1 MLEDFV
7 VNILQNVDAKQI
19 RRMLS
24 KMELKKGESRYANV
38 KLFKKI
44 LKFCKLQ
51 NSFYSLLFGVSTSDY
66 QNKILRVVYRIG
78 KWVLKK
84 YEADPFPVLT
94 FDKHLSEILADFNH
108 IQQQNG
114 SAEKEILCYSK
125 PRDSHHHNH
134 HHSNE
139 SQHKHTHKETDI
151 KNLLDEYDD

>member
-1 MLEDFV
+1 
-7 VNILQNVDAKQI
+7 
-19 RRMLS
+19 
-24 KMELKKGESRYANV
+24 
-38 KLFKKI
+38 
-44 LKFCKLQ
+44 
-51 NSFYSLLFGVSTSDY
+51 
-66 QNKILRVVYRIG
+66 
-78 KWVLKK
+78 
-84 YEADPFPVLT
+84 LT